1 MVMVQYGTCRAVWSD
16 GQIALDGL
24 KHRLVNRLARYPAA
38 GHPIALTHGVTTVLG
53 KGIDTMVGRFQLA
66 LQEASPQAVPP
77 DLVRSDWRAG
87 LPVLTGRSLT
97 LRELRLSDAPS
108 LHANLSTPDVERFIP
123 PPPST
128 VEGFERFIQWVQHLR
143 RMGRYAGFGMVPH
156 GEAHAVGIL
165 QVRQMDPVFYAGE
178 WGFALGSAYWGT
190 GLFMEAARLVLDF
203 SFDTLGVHRLEARA
217 AIHNGRGLGALVK
230 LGAVRE
236 ATLRRSL
243 RCHGQYL
250 DQSLWSILKED
261 WLQAKA
267 VWGAKIH

>member
-1 MVMVQYGTCRAVWSD
+1 MVA
-16 GQIALDGL
+16 
-24 KHRLVNRLARYPAA
+24 
-38 GHPIALTHGVTTVLG
+38 
-53 KGIDTMVGRFQLA
+53 RFQLA
-66 LQEASPQAVPP
+66 PREVQPHAVQPEV
-77 DLVRSDWRAG
+77 VRNDWRAG

-108 LHANLSTPDVERFIP
+108 LCANLSTPDVGRFIP

-128 VEGFERFIQWVQHLR
+128 VEGFERFIHWVQHLR
-143 RMGRYAGFGMVPH
+143 HTGRYAGFGMVPQ
-156 GEAHAVGIL
+156 GETHAVGIL
-165 QVRQMDPVFYAGE
+165 QVRQMDPVFHTGE

-190 GLFMEAARLVLDF
+190 GLFMDAARLVLGF
-203 SFDTLGVHRLEARA
+203 SFETLGVHRLEARA
-217 AIHNGRGLGALVK
+217 AIQNGRGLGALVK

-243 RCHGQYL
+243 RVHGQYL

-267 VWGAKIH
+267 VWGEKIH